1 MLSDD
6 PRASDTAAMFPPLY
20 ILRHGQTE
28 WNAQHRIQGGLDS
41 PLTALGR
48 AQAQTQRE
56 LLRDEMLD
64 GFQALCSP
72 QGRAFQTAAIALEGL
87 FNSISTDARLA
98 EIGVGAWEGLPRT
111 ELVID
116 GAVDES
122 EESALDLYNRA
133 PGGEGFV
140 ALHARCKAFLEELS
154 GPSVLVTH
162 GITSR
167 MLRLI
172 ALDLDICEIGMLPG
186 GQGVIYHLENGTMR
200 QLSIG
205 A

>member
-1 MLSDD
+1 MY
-6 PRASDTAAMFPPLY
+6 PPIY

-41 PLTALGR
+41 PLTELGR
-48 AQAQTQRE
+48 AQAQMQRK
-56 LLRDEMLD
+56 LLRSCELE
-64 GFQALCSP
+64 GYRAFCSP

-87 FNSISTDARLA
+87 FARIETDARLA
-98 EIGVGAWEGLPRT
+98 EIGVGAWEGLPRA
-111 ELVID
+111 ELTQDRV
-116 GAVDES
+116 VDES
-122 EESALDLYNRA
+122 EESALDLYDRA

-140 ALHARCKAFLEELS
+140 ALRARCQSVMDSLT

-172 ALDLDICEIGMLPG
+172 ALDMDTSEIGVLPG
-186 GQGVIYHLENGTMR
+186 GQGVIYHLQDGAMR
-200 QLSIG
+200 RLSIG